1 MSIRKDVDDFWN
13 IIQYNY
19 DQIRYAE
26 VKSSV
31 VLSVYSLFFTAA
43 YTLDILDEENIY
55 DFSMDSIWDYICLIF
70 LIPGLYFAIV
80 SITSCIRCFLPRLKQ
95 SALKSPLFFGDIAT
109 DNENFEEYH
118 KKLKKIRDDDPE
130 YHKHLSHMA
139 YVTGNIAFTKFRH
152 VNQGIKSLIK
162 SILLLITYIIGLY
175 TINLL

>member
-31 VLSVYSLFFTAA
+31 VLSVYSLFLTAA

-70 LIPGLYFAIV
+70 LIT
-80 SITSCIRCFLPRLKQ
+80 TS
-95 SALKSPLFFGDIAT
+95 
-109 DNENFEEYH
+109 
-118 KKLKKIRDDDPE
+118 
-130 YHKHLSHMA
+130 
-139 YVTGNIAFTKFRH
+139 
-152 VNQGIKSLIK
+152 
-162 SILLLITYIIGLY
+162 LLIHF
-175 TINLL
+175 